1 MCASSQELRR
11 KMVEWT
17 ALAEVTAQQA
27 IAALQPWAVEHLSHS
42 AVPPNRPPNT
52 RITMGDSL
60 GSAAIAFQ
68 WAAQEAQSIALAKLT
83 FAGNL

>member
-1 MCASSQELRR
+1 MAEGTAFSSEF
-11 KMVEWT
+11 
-17 ALAEVTAQQA
+17 TAQQA

-42 AVPPNRPPNT
+42 RVPPNRPPNT

-68 WAAQEAQSIALAKLT
+68 WAAQEAQSIASAKLT